1 MFNKS
6 NHKVENF
13 SKELETKKEKK
24 SNENSGT
31 ENKVNLQYA
40 ATCSRL
46 GAVALYAQTTTQDES
61 RVRSLKP
68 FPHVFRGQHNRVPKL
83 DKDNNETL
91 QANFSHEHKVKLQTN
106 MNRSNPVIKC
116 GLF

>member
-1 MFNKS
+1 MKIQEQ
-6 NHKVENF
+6 K
-13 SKELETKKEKK
+13 TKLTY
-24 SNENSGT
+24 SMQP
-31 ENKVNLQYA
+31 L
-40 ATCSRL
+40 
-46 GAVALYAQTTTQDES
+46 AQGWEQWLFMHRRQHRKES
-61 RVRSLKP
+61 RVRSFKP
-68 FPHVFRGQHNRVPKL
+68 FPHVFQGQHNRAPKL